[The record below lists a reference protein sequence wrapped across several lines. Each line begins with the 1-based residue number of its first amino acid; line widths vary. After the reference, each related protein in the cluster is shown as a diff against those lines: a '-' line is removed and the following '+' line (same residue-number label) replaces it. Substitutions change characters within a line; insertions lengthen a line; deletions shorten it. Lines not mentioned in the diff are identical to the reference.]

1 MERAEMQG
9 GDYAKFKHAAVLE
22 IIIIIYSQEIC
33 PFKPSFWSDILQ
45 IGLDII
51 Y

>member
-9 GDYAKFKHAAVLE
+9 GDYATFKHAAVLE
-22 IIIIIYSQEIC
+22 IIIIYSQEIC

>member
-9 GDYAKFKHAAVLE
+9 GDYAKFKRAAVLV
-22 IIIIIYSQEIC
+22 IIMFFHRKYV
-33 PFKPSFWSDILQ
+33 PSTLWSDILQ